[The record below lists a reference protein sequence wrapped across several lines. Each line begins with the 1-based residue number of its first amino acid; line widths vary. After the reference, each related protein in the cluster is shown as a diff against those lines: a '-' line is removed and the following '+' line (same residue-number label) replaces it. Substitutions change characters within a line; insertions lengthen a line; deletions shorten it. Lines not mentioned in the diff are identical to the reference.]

1 MLSKII
7 NIFIISFIIVGC
19 STKVEY
25 RDIYIPT
32 KCDVDMPNKPTYQND
47 QVSFARD
54 LVIYSLSLE
63 CKLHFCKTGEIKKE
77 CLDEQQ

>member
-1 MLSKII
+1 
-7 NIFIISFIIVGC
+7 
-19 STKVEY
+19 
-25 RDIYIPT
+25 
-32 KCDVDMPNKPTYQND
+32 MPIKPTYQND